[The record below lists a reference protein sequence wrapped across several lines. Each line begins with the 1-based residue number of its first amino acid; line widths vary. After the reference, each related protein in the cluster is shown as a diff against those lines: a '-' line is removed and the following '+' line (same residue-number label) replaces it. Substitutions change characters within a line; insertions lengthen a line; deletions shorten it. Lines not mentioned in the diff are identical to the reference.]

1 MFNVRRMKLWLLV
14 SLFCA
19 LVRPALAGTV
29 EGTVEVRQPAR
40 VKRQP
45 GSDRYGPGGLKA
57 QQKKPE
63 APETENV
70 VVSILELTTP
80 VPAKLPKVSIGQKDK
95 TFIPYVTAIRTG
107 TTVDF
112 PNGDKIFHSV
122 YSESAPQKFHL
133 PEYPQGQSR
142 SVTFD
147 KPGHVELF
155 CAIHSHMNAHILVL
169 PNEFFT
175 RCKGNGDFKLD
186 SLPAGKWKVQAW
198 HPQLGTQVKVVDVPQ
213 EGTVKV
219 TFSLR

>member
-1 MFNVRRMKLWLLV
+1 MKLWLLV

>member
-198 HPQLGTQVKVVDVPQ
+198 HPKLGTQVKVVDVPQ